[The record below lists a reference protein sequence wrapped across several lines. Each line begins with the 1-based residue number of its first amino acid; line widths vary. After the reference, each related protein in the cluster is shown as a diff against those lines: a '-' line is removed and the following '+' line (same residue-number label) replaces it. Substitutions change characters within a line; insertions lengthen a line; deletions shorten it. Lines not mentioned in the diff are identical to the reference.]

1 AGGRPDRRGAT
12 VGIEESKA
20 IVRRYLEEVWNQG
33 RLAAIEELVA
43 PTFVLHDNPY
53 AAALPGPAGVRQ
65 IYAEQSAGFPGQHY
79 TIEDIFAEGDRVAVR
94 ATFRFT
100 HGVALA
106 GAPPTGKRVAVR
118 DINLY
123 RVMDGKIVEQWWAY
137 DVAGMLQQLGVAP
150 PSESSGR

>member
-1 AGGRPDRRGAT
+1 M
-12 VGIEESKA
+12 GIEDNKA
-20 IVRRYLEEVWNQG
+20 IVRRYLEEVWNHG
-33 RLAAIEELVA
+33 HLAAIDELVA

-53 AAALPGPAGVRQ
+53 AEDRPGPAGVRQ
-65 IYAEQSAGFPGQHY
+65 IYAEQIAGFPDQHY
-79 TIEDIFAEGDRVAVR
+79 VIEDIFAEGDRVAVR

-123 RVMDGKIVEQWWAY
+123 RVVDGKIVEQWWAY
-137 DVAGMLQQLGVAP
+137 DVAGLLQQLG
-150 PSESSGR
+150 